1 MMARKNFAADG
12 FSAGMTVQFIRTQPF
27 QYYDPMAKENTDR
40 TTIDLFADERR
51 PGRPKTNPLTRD
63 EQLRINKRNQLK
75 RDKVRGLKRVELKMN
90 SEAVDALNQLAE
102 ARNMSRSELIEEML
116 LAQLQ
121 HLPS

>member
-1 MMARKNFAADG
+1 
-12 FSAGMTVQFIRTQPF
+12 
-27 QYYDPMAKENTDR
+27 MAKENTDR

-90 SEAVDALNQLAE
+90 SDAVDALNQLAFE
-102 ARNMSRSELIEEML
+102 RNMSRSELIEEML
-116 LAQLQ
+116 LEQLQ
-121 HLPS
+121 RHPS